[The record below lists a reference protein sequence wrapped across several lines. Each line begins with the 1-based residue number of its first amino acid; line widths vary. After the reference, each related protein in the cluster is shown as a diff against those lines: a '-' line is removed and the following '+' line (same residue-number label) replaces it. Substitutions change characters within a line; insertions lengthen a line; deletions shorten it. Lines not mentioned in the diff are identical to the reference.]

1 MEVKKSPSMARLVIV
16 LFIITALVAFLLGLI
31 NYITADKI
39 AANTKAK
46 TEAAM
51 SAVLAADSYEEA
63 PYTDQTGLVRKVFTA
78 TNGGENVGYVVEV
91 SPNGFGGEINLVVG
105 IGADKAVT
113 GISIVK
119 MSETSGL
126 GANASKTEFRE
137 QFVGKSGTLAVTK
150 DGGEIAALTGATIT
164 SRAVTSGV
172 NAALAAVDGL

>member
-1 MEVKKSPSMARLVIV
+1 MEAKKSPSMARLVIV
-16 LFIITALVAFLLGLI
+16 LFVITALVAFLLGLI

-51 SAVLAADSYEEA
+51 SAVLKADSYEETEF
-63 PYTDQTGLVRKVFTA
+63 TDESGLVKKVFTA
-78 TNGGENVGYVVEV
+78 KTAGESSGFVVEV
-91 SPNGFGGEINLVVG
+91 SPNGFGGEINMVVG
-105 IGADKAVT
+105 IGSDNTVT

-126 GANASKTEFRE
+126 GANAAKTDFRE
-137 QFVGKSGTLAVTK
+137 QFVGKGGTLAVSK

-172 NAALAAVDGL
+172 NAALAAVNGL